1 MKPAEELRPG
11 QRVERTQRALLE
23 SLLELIVE
31 KGYDRITVE
40 NILRRADVGR
50 TAFYAHFENKQDLLF
65 RRFDDL
71 PWCRAG
77 DGAANLFDVTFLF
90 EHLAHSRDLVAAL
103 QGTAVYDEAIA
114 RLRNRLAQSFAQLL
128 QDRSP
133 PGNFDNNLPMTAQA
147 LAGALM
153 QLLHWWLETGMPETP
168 ASMANWFA
176 QMAARIVN
184 A

>member
-1 MKPAEELRPG
+1 MKPAEELHRR

-40 NILRRADVGR
+40 SILRRADVGR

-65 RRFDDL
+65 RRFDEL
-71 PWCRAG
+71 PWCCATE
-77 DGAANLFDVTFLF
+77 GAANLFDVTFLF
-90 EHLAHSRDLVAAL
+90 EHIAQSRELVGAL
-103 QGTAVYDEAIA
+103 QGTAVFDEALV
-114 RLRNRLAQSFAQLL
+114 RLRIRLTQSIAQILRDRFPHGDLDSNL
-128 QDRSP
+128 Q
-133 PGNFDNNLPMTAQA
+133 MTAQA

-153 QLLHWWLETGMPETP
+153 QLLSWWLDAGMPETP
-168 ASMANWFA
+168 ATMAGWFA
-176 QMAARIVN
+176 QMAERIVN